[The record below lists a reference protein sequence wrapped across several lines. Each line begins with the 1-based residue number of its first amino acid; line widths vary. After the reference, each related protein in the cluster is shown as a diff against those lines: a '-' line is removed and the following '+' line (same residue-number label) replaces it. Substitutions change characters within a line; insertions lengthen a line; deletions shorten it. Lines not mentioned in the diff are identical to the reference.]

1 MHPSISDQSPSDQRL
16 RSCKLQPTPPAPTAE
31 QCIDRLK
38 ERMNARGDRFR
49 SCSTRL
55 RLVSLRP
62 TTAPQMETQRDV
74 GRRRGP
80 DRRQARRS
88 HLRRSGRLRRR
99 LGSSGVRQRGSQGG
113 EPTGQSKAWL
123 DVQQGTGL
131 GQKGLSQR
139 ARRSSGPGTSR
150 GISAAPR
157 LGVGDWRGPPPD
169 ADAGAGAGEGAK
181 MRSRRSSMRGSCP
194 VKRGKALHATYY
206 YISCIYWG

>member
-88 HLRRSGRLRRR
+88 HQCTSAEADDYGADSGPRV
-99 LGSSGVRQRGSQGG
+99 SDRGDHK
-113 EPTGQSKAWL
+113 E
-123 DVQQGTGL
+123 V
-131 GQKGLSQR
+131 SQR
-139 ARRSSGPGTSR
+139 ARARPRSEGVEPASHTCVGTCSR
-150 GISAAPR
+150 GRA
-157 LGVGDWRGPPPD
+157 
-169 ADAGAGAGEGAK
+169 
-181 MRSRRSSMRGSCP
+181 
-194 VKRGKALHATYY
+194 
-206 YISCIYWG
+206 